1 MPQNALEHKN
11 YKDAAQFPLFRIG
24 CLHNGLTSSYSRV
37 YIGIP
42 RGCYFLSP
50 RRPCQGVTVRIWLL
64 LHYDVCTHYPMIYTG
79 VPGGPRL
86 PRVPTNF
93 LWGTRTQLPLRL
105 SYVWEV
111 IKMRTVMNKMTN
123 ECLRCWIKV
132 RGIILL
138 LWGFM
143 GPESGLLTSVY
154 LCVTPSGF
162 WDFTD
167 MPLAY
172 EDTNSKLVMPIGQSK
187 PCRRQVAPLGDQ
199 IILYLYI
206 RQRNF
211 DIGSRRSRRI
221 LWTIFHPGKGRTL
234 CLANASRC
242 PTQSAALEV
251 RIFVIRSVNQ
261 DVLEQI
267 KFADLLGKRNRCN
280 DGFRCAECLADQ
292 DCPTREVSM
301 MMRMVRMVI
310 YIITVWGIRNN

>member
-251 RIFVIRSVNQ
+251 RIFVIRSVKMCWNK
-261 DVLEQI
+261 LNLQI
-267 KFADLLGKRNRCN
+267 CLGKET
-280 DGFRCAECLADQ
+280 DATMDSGAPSVLL
-292 DCPTREVSM
+292 TRIAQ
-301 MMRMVRMVI
+301 RGRWAWW
-310 YIITVWGIRNN
+310 WGWWGWWSTL